1 MTASYDG
8 SIRIWS
14 TETGI
19 CEHVLHYSTDNVVFN
34 HNGKQILFVSGGISS
49 IWDVE
54 TGIKIQDIEINN
66 VELAT
71 FSPDDKTVAIATTD
85 NSILL
90 YSVIPFKELI
100 EQTYERYKDFK
111 LTLEEQKKYYLD

>member
-1 MTASYDG
+1 MDTLQIFAQLITSPDGKKIVTASYDG

-71 FSPDDKTVAIATTD
+71 FSPDDKACC
-85 NSILL
+85 
-90 YSVIPFKELI
+90 YSNH
-100 EQTYERYKDFK
+100 
-111 LTLEEQKKYYLD
+111 